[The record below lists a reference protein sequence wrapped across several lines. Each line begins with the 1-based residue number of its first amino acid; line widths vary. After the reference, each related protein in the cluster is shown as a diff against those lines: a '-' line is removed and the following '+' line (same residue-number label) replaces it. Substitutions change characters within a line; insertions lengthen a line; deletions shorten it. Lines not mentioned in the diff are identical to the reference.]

1 MTYSKSAWVLVSCFV
16 LTVSNLFA
24 QKVSGHVYIAESETP
39 CSYAIIQAW
48 PCGTTFSADSHGAFH
63 AECETALDS
72 LTVVFHGYSTV
83 LVNVN
88 GRSHLDVAMHPLSVT
103 LNSITINAPV
113 SNTTIIIEPK
123 EDLIQTLNH
132 TPGIRSLDL
141 GAGVVQPVIRGLMGS
156 RVVVL
161 DGGIPQVGGRWGQDH
176 GILIDTELY
185 DGIELEQGGGQI
197 WLGPDAVGGGIKF
210 LPIKL
215 LSNEG
220 SVTRLGA
227 SFRGG
232 DDKTKSYILH
242 KSRNQSLQWH
252 CGFSYS
258 KYGDRN
264 VPQTSFEYI
273 GRLYQIDTGRLPNTS
288 GTSNHFVAG
297 FIDNQEDGSQL
308 SIDFRFSEIHQ
319 GLFPGII
326 GIPTQ
331 NQLQGDGDIYS
342 TDIPNQRA
350 RRTQLS
356 GKWLKEK
363 KLKRTIK
370 FAFSNNLRI
379 ESAPPH
385 AHGYGPEPENDLSL
399 YLSENYLFSEFKWD
413 GYHGS
418 YGIQYEYLQGS
429 TDGWEFLLP
438 NHNRTR
444 LSTLLE
450 YKFLKSTL
458 SARFDFINIGNEAY
472 TENLYNSNNEII
484 GEDIR
489 AYELNTTM
497 PSWAIRWDKSI
508 RSDRRF
514 FGLTTTAYTR
524 APSNY
529 ALAANGIHH
538 GTFRF
543 EQGNPDLKP
552 ETAFEIRSSIKLSN
566 FTNHLSL
573 HVNSFASLH
582 KGFIHLK
589 PTASF
594 APIAHGGQI
603 YAFQA
608 TDAFRTGF
616 EIDVNLQRGKSLF
629 KTNSSI
635 LGQWSLETGLGLPFT
650 PPLNLFNS
658 YSYSIRDNLSLTF
671 SHRAI
676 APSFILARN
685 EDFTE
690 GVSLLGCE
698 LKLNSDKEGT
708 FHFKI
713 DNILNRSWLDHISA
727 YRALGLV
734 TQGRWWLLSWSK
746 DLKNN

>member
-1 MTYSKSAWVLVSCFV
+1 MTYSKSAWVLVACFV

-24 QKVSGHVYIAESETP
+24 QKVSGHVYIAESENP

-48 PCGTTFSADSHGAFH
+48 PCGMTFNADSQGSFH
-63 AECETALDS
+63 AECETEVDS
-72 LTVVFHGYSTV
+72 LTIVFHGFKTEIVHVS
-83 LVNVN
+83 
-88 GRSHLDVAMHPLSVT
+88 GQSHLDVAMHPLSVM
-103 LNSITINAPV
+103 LNSITV
-113 SNTTIIIEPK
+113 NTPNSPSTVIVDSK
-123 EDLIQTLNH
+123 EDLIQTFNQ
-132 TPGIRSLDL
+132 TPGLRALDL
-141 GAGVVQPVIRGLMGS
+141 GAGLVQPVLRGLIGS

-176 GILIDTELY
+176 GILIATELY
-185 DGIELEQGGGQI
+185 DGIEWAQGGGQI

-210 LPIKL
+210 LPTKR

-220 SVTRLGA
+220 SSTRLGV
-227 SFRGG
+227 SYRGG
-232 DDKTKSYILH
+232 DHKTKSYILH
-242 KSRNQSLQWH
+242 KSRNKSLQWH
-252 CGFSYS
+252 LGLSHS
-258 KYGDRN
+258 KFGDRN

-273 GRLYQIDTGRLPNTS
+273 GRLYQIEDGRLTNTS
-288 GTSNHFVAG
+288 GTSSHFIAG
-297 FIDNQEDGSQL
+297 FIDEKEDGSQL
-308 SIDFRFSEIHQ
+308 SIDFRYSEIHQ

-331 NQLQGDGDIYS
+331 NQLQGDEDIYS
-342 TDIPNQRA
+342 TDIPNQSA
-350 RRTQLS
+350 KRTQLS
-356 GKWLKEK
+356 GKWLIEK

-370 FAFSNNLRI
+370 FAISNNIRI

-385 AHGYGPEPENDLSL
+385 AHGYGPEPVNDLSL
-399 YLSENYLFSEFKWD
+399 SLSENLLFSEFKWD

-418 YGIQYEYLQGS
+418 FGIQYEHLQGS

-438 NHNRTR
+438 NHYRTR
-444 LSTLLE
+444 LSTIVE

-458 SARFDFINIGNEAY
+458 GARCDFINLGNEAY
-472 TENLYNSNNEII
+472 TENMYNSNNEII
-484 GEDIR
+484 GEDVR

-497 PSWAIRWDKSI
+497 PSWAISWDKSI

-543 EQGNPDLKP
+543 EQGNPNLKP

-566 FTNHLSL
+566 FTENLNFEI
-573 HVNSFASLH
+573 NSFASLH

-608 TDAFRTGF
+608 TDAFRTGL
-616 EIDVNLQRGKSLF
+616 EMDVNLQRGKSLF
-629 KTNSSI
+629 KTTSSI
-635 LGQWSLETGLGLPFT
+635 LGQWALETGLGLPFT
-650 PPLNLFNS
+650 PPLDLFNS
-658 YSYSIRDNLSLTF
+658 YSYAIRDNLTITLSQ
-671 SHRAI
+671 RAI
-676 APSFILARN
+676 APSYILARN

-698 LKLNSDKEGT
+698 LKLHSDQEGT
-708 FHFKI
+708 FNFKV

-734 TQGRWWLLSWSK
+734 TQGRWWLMSWSK
-746 DLKNN
+746 NI